1 MVLLQ
6 TALDIHR
13 KKAHV
18 SLQPFHAHMEQRF
31 EQMKEFV
38 EKEYSIK
45 VGYYIIPALLTGGGG
60 GGSLTLFKFLCCI

>member
-45 VGYYIIPALLTGGGG
+45 VGHTSFLLY
-60 GGSLTLFKFLCCI
+60 

>member
-13 KKAHV
+13 KKAPA

-38 EKEYSIK
+38 EKEYGIK
-45 VGYYIIPALLTGGGG
+45 VGQYIIPARLGGG
-60 GGSLTLFKFLCCI
+60 